1 MCNGTRDIMNHAKNL
16 CKQAVE
22 KNLIAPICH
31 ADERR
36 ANHYDVSV
44 RTVTSEGRVITDIK
58 EALCTSQKRK
68 D

>member
-1 MCNGTRDIMNHAKNL
+1 MQWNYGHNKPAKNL

-36 ANHYDVSV
+36 ANHYGVSV
-44 RTVTSEGRVITDIK
+44 RTVTSEGRATTDK
-58 EALCTSQKRK
+58 EKTLKT
-68 D
+68 